1 MQKDK
6 GATTKAPLH
15 VLIIG
20 GGVGGLC
27 LAQGLKQSGISVAVY
42 ERDRSV
48 HFRSQGYRIHINP
61 DGSQALHDCL
71 PENLFNLF
79 VATSGLP
86 ATGRLANYD
95 SQLREL
101 DSRPLHQ
108 VVADSPFTLSTEVNR
123 LTLREVLLA
132 GLDDIVHFGKTL
144 ERFEHVGA
152 GVVRASFAD
161 GASAEGDVLIGADGT
176 HSVTRQLLLPEARVS
191 EVGFALYGKTPLTPE
206 AMEWIPENVL
216 KGFSRV
222 ADPSG
227 VAMMFG
233 TYRKREEFA
242 VATAKYAPHLH
253 LTETQ
258 DYLMWTFRA
267 ELSQLGLTE
276 KELWHADPAMLHAA
290 AGRLVKAWHPTLRQ
304 IVAEADIPA
313 TFSVG
318 FRASEPVKQWQA
330 TNVTLLGDAIHTMP
344 PFRGVGANT
353 ALRDAALLHHKL
365 VDVAT
370 KEVPLVQA
378 IGEYEAAMLEYGFAA
393 VKNSIE
399 QPLLGFRTLG
409 EAHRPH

>member
-1 MQKDK
+1 MQKDH
-6 GATTKAPLH
+6 GETTTAPLH

-42 ERDRSV
+42 ERDQSV
-48 HFRSQGYRIHINP
+48 HFRHQGYRLHMNP
-61 DGSQALHDCL
+61 DGSHALYDCL
-71 PENLFNLF
+71 PEHLFQLF
-79 VATSGLP
+79 VATSGKP
-86 ATGRLANYD
+86 ATGLFANYD
-95 SQLREL
+95 SQLQEVA
-101 DSRPLHQ
+101 SRPLPQ
-108 VVADSPFTLSTEVNR
+108 IVADAPFLLSTEVNR

-144 ERFEHVGA
+144 ESFEQVGSTIQ
-152 GVVRASFAD
+152 ASFAD
-161 GASAEGDVLIGADGT
+161 STTASGNVLIGADGT
-176 HSVTRQLLLPEARVS
+176 HSVTRQILLPEARVS

-206 AMEWIPENVL
+206 SLEWIPENVV

-222 ADPSG
+222 TDPSG

-233 TYRKREEFA
+233 TYRKQEEFA
-242 VATAKYAPHLH
+242 EATTKYMPNLH
-253 LTETQ
+253 LTQTQ

-267 ELSQLGLTE
+267 ALSQLRLTE
-276 KELWHADPAMLHAA
+276 EELWHADPATLHAKA
-290 AGRLVKAWHPTLRQ
+290 CHLVEKWHPTLRQ

-318 FRASEPVKQWQA
+318 FRASEPVKSWRS

-353 ALRDAALLHHKL
+353 ALRDAELLHHKL

-370 KEVPLVQA
+370 KEVPLLQA
-378 IGEYEAAMLEYGFAA
+378 VAEYETEMLRYGFEA
-393 VKNSIE
+393 VTNSLE
-399 QPLLGFRTLG
+399 RPFFGPPKSG
-409 EAHRPH
+409 KAHQRH

>member
-1 MQKDK
+1 
-6 GATTKAPLH
+6 
-15 VLIIG
+15 
-20 GGVGGLC
+20 
-27 LAQGLKQSGISVAVY
+27 
-42 ERDRSV
+42 
-48 HFRSQGYRIHINP
+48 
-61 DGSQALHDCL
+61 
-71 PENLFNLF
+71 
-79 VATSGLP
+79 
-86 ATGRLANYD
+86 
-95 SQLREL
+95 
-101 DSRPLHQ
+101 
-108 VVADSPFTLSTEVNR
+108 
-123 LTLREVLLA
+123 
-132 GLDDIVHFGKTL
+132 
-144 ERFEHVGA
+144 
-152 GVVRASFAD
+152 
-161 GASAEGDVLIGADGT
+161 
-176 HSVTRQLLLPEARVS
+176 
-191 EVGFALYGKTPLTPE
+191 
-206 AMEWIPENVL
+206 MEWIPENVL

-233 TYRKREEFA
+233 TFRKREEFA
-242 VATAKYAPHLH
+242 EATAKYAPHLH

-276 KELWHADPAMLHAA
+276 GELWHADPTMLHAA

-304 IVAEADIPA
+304 IVAEADILA

-353 ALRDAALLHHKL
+353 ALRDSALLHHKL

-378 IGEYEAAMLEYGFAA
+378 IGEYEVAMLEYGFAA

-399 QPLLGFRTLG
+399 QPLLGLRTSG